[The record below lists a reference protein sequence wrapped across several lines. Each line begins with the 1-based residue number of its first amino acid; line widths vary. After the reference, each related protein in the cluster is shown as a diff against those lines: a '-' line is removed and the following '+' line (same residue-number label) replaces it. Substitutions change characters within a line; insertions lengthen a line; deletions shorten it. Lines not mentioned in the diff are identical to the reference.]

1 MLAQDARTPRG
12 GPRVQP
18 APERAACADCAASG
32 DMLML
37 ASKRLAVEP
46 QALTEPLLPSR
57 RIRRDQPVRV
67 PIDMGLSDAEIWA
80 WAEHESLQVSSSR
93 KRPELAAK
101 GN

>member
-1 MLAQDARTPRG
+1 MPDRKDELESLDNIERMGQDTDA
-12 GPRVQP
+12 
-18 APERAACADCAASG
+18 
-32 DMLML
+32 LML
-37 ASKRLAVEP
+37 ASKRLAVEL